1 MRNGHASKTWPV
13 TRSIWPTFPFWLSYL
28 LPPVIIISVYN
39 RGWFAAVPIVVI
51 FGVLPVLDW
60 LSGVA
65 PIPRE
70 APDLAFNRWFRL
82 VTWLW
87 VPVQLALIAWLVR
100 TVPMERLTP
109 LELLAATVSV
119 GATTGAIG
127 MTFAHELIHRRQG
140 YERAFGN
147 ILLAS
152 VTYPHFAI
160 EHVKG
165 HHRHVGTPRDPAT
178 ARLGESVYQFIP
190 RSILGGLISA
200 WHIEQRR
207 LWERETPTWSPQNV
221 MLRYAAVEVAIYA
234 SIAIAFGSVA
244 LAMFAGQSLV
254 AVAILEVINYVEHY
268 GLLRRKSKTY
278 EYERIKPE
286 HSWDS
291 PNRISNWLLINLPR
305 HSDHHMSAAKR
316 YQSLELLPHA
326 PRLPGG
332 YGMMFLLALLPPL
345 WFRVMNPRVAAV
357 RADASI

>member
-1 MRNGHASKTWPV
+1 M
-13 TRSIWPTFPFWLSYL
+13 TRSIWATFPFWLAYL
-28 LPPVIIISVYN
+28 LPPIVIISVFN
-39 RGWFAAVPIVVI
+39 RGWFTAVPVVI
-51 FGVLPVLDW
+51 VFGLLPILDW
-60 LSGVA
+60 MAGVA
-65 PIPRE
+65 AMTRQ

-87 VPVQLALIAWLVR
+87 VPVQLALIAWLVG
-100 TVPMERLTP
+100 TVSMEQLGM
-109 LELLAATVSV
+109 LELAGATLSV

-127 MTFAHELIHRRQG
+127 MTFAHELIHRRHG
-140 YERAFGN
+140 YERLFGN

-178 ARLGESVYQFIP
+178 ARLGESVYRFVP
-190 RSILGGLISA
+190 RSVVGGLISA
-200 WHIEQRR
+200 WQIERLK
-207 LWERETPTWSPQNV
+207 LWERGKSTWSINNL
-221 MLRYAAVEVAIYA
+221 MLRYAAVELAIYA
-234 SIAIAFGSVA
+234 SIGIGLGPVA
-244 LAMFAGQSLV
+244 LALFMGQSLV
-254 AVAILEVINYVEHY
+254 AIAVLEAINYVEHY
-268 GLLRRKSKTY
+268 GLLRKKSASY

-332 YGMMFLLALLPPL
+332 YGAMFLLALVPPL

-357 RADASI
+357 RAGASI

>member
-1 MRNGHASKTWPV
+1 V
-13 TRSIWPTFPFWLSYL
+13 TRSIWATFPFWLAYL
-28 LPPVIIISVYN
+28 LPPIVIISVFN
-39 RGWFAAVPIVVI
+39 RGWFTAVPVVI
-51 FGVLPVLDW
+51 VFGLLPMLDW
-60 LSGVA
+60 LAGIAAKS
-65 PIPRE
+65 RE

-87 VPVQLALIAWLVR
+87 VPVQLALIAWLVG
-100 TVPMERLTP
+100 TVPMEHLGP
-109 LELLAATVSV
+109 LELAGAAASV
-119 GATTGAIG
+119 GATTGPIG
-127 MTFAHELIHRRQG
+127 MTFAHELIHRRHG
-140 YERAFGN
+140 YERLFGN

-178 ARLGESVYQFIP
+178 ARLGESLYRFVP
-190 RSILGGLISA
+190 RSIVGGLISA
-200 WHIEQRR
+200 WQIERLK
-207 LWERETPTWSPQNV
+207 LWERDTGTWSINNL
-221 MLRYAAVEVAIYA
+221 MLRYAAVELAIYA
-234 SIAIAFGSVA
+234 SIGIGLGPVA
-244 LAMFAGQSLV
+244 LALFAGQSLV
-254 AVAILEVINYVEHY
+254 AIAVLEAINYVEHY
-268 GLLRRKSKTY
+268 GLLRRKSTSY
-278 EYERIKPE
+278 EYERVKPE

-332 YGMMFLLALLPPL
+332 YGAMFLLALVPPL

-357 RADASI
+357 REGASI

>member
-1 MRNGHASKTWPV
+1 V
-13 TRSIWPTFPFWLSYL
+13 TRSIWATFPFWLAYL
-28 LPPVIIISVYN
+28 LPPIVIISVFN
-39 RGWFAAVPIVVI
+39 RGWFTAVPVVI
-51 FGVLPVLDW
+51 VFGLLPILDW
-60 LSGVA
+60 MAGIA
-65 PIPRE
+65 AMTRQ

-87 VPVQLALIAWLVR
+87 VPVQLALIAWLVG
-100 TVPMERLTP
+100 TVSMEQLGM
-109 LELLAATVSV
+109 LELAGATLSV

-127 MTFAHELIHRRQG
+127 MTFAHELIHRRHG
-140 YERAFGN
+140 YERLFGN

-178 ARLGESVYQFIP
+178 ARLGESVYRFVP
-190 RSILGGLISA
+190 RSVVGGLISA
-200 WHIEQRR
+200 WQIERLK
-207 LWERETPTWSPQNV
+207 LWERGKSTWSINNL
-221 MLRYAAVEVAIYA
+221 MLRYAAVELAIYA
-234 SIAIAFGSVA
+234 SIGIGLGPVA
-244 LAMFAGQSLV
+244 LALFMGQSLV
-254 AVAILEVINYVEHY
+254 AIAVLEAINYVEHY
-268 GLLRRKSKTY
+268 GLLRKKSPSY

-332 YGMMFLLALLPPL
+332 YGAMFLLALVPPL

-357 RADASI
+357 RAGASI

>member
-1 MRNGHASKTWPV
+1 V
-13 TRSIWPTFPFWLSYL
+13 TRSIWATFPFWLAYL
-28 LPPVIIISVYN
+28 LPPLVIISVFN
-39 RGWFAAVPIVVI
+39 GGWFTLVPIVVV
-51 FGVLPVLDW
+51 FGLLPLLDW
-60 LSGVA
+60 MSGVA
-65 PIPRE
+65 AIARE
-70 APDLAFNRWFRL
+70 APDLAFNTWFRL

-100 TVPMERLTP
+100 TVPLEHLGP
-109 LELLAATVSV
+109 LELIGATVSV

-127 MTFAHELIHRRQG
+127 MTFAHELIHRRHG

-178 ARLGESVYQFIP
+178 ARLGESIYRFVP
-190 RSILGGLISA
+190 RSVRGGLSSA
-200 WHIEQRR
+200 WQIERRR
-207 LWERETPTWSPQNV
+207 LWESEVGTWSVHNI
-221 MLRYAAVEVAIYA
+221 MLRYAAVELAIYV
-234 SIAIAFGSVA
+234 SIAIAFGPVA
-244 LAMFAGQSLV
+244 AALFAGQSLFAI
-254 AVAILEVINYVEHY
+254 AVLEAINYVEHY
-268 GLLRRKSKTY
+268 GLLRKKSSPY
-278 EYERIKPE
+278 EYERVKPE

-291 PNRISNWLLINLPR
+291 PNRISNWMLINLPR

-332 YGMMFLLALLPPL
+332 YGAMFLLALVPPL

-357 RADASI
+357 RAGASI

>member
-1 MRNGHASKTWPV
+1 M
-13 TRSIWPTFPFWLSYL
+13 TRSIWATFPFWLAYL
-28 LPPVIIISVYN
+28 LPPIVIISVFN
-39 RGWFAAVPIVVI
+39 RGWFTAVPVVI
-51 FGVLPVLDW
+51 VFGLLPILDW
-60 LSGVA
+60 MAGIA
-65 PIPRE
+65 AMTRQ

-87 VPVQLALIAWLVR
+87 VPVQLALIAWLVG
-100 TVPMERLTP
+100 TVSMERLGM
-109 LELLAATVSV
+109 LELAGATLSV

-127 MTFAHELIHRRQG
+127 MTFAHELIHRRHG
-140 YERAFGN
+140 YERLFGN

-178 ARLGESVYQFIP
+178 ARLGESVYRFVP
-190 RSILGGLISA
+190 RSVVGGLISA
-200 WHIEQRR
+200 WQIERLK
-207 LWERETPTWSPQNV
+207 LWERGKSTWSINNL
-221 MLRYAAVEVAIYA
+221 MLRYAAVELAIYA
-234 SIAIAFGSVA
+234 SIGIGLGPVA
-244 LAMFAGQSLV
+244 LALFMGQSLV
-254 AVAILEVINYVEHY
+254 AIAVLEAINYVEHY
-268 GLLRRKSKTY
+268 GLLRNKSASS

-332 YGMMFLLALLPPL
+332 YGAMFLLALVPPL

-357 RADASI
+357 RAGASI